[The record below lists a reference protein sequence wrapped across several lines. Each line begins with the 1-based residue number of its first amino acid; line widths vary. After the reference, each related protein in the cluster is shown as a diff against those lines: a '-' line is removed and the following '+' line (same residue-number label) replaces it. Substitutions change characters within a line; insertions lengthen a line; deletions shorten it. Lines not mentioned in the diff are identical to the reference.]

1 MSSEDVDQE
10 LDRLD
15 NNLNGLWEGRIP
27 ELETKI
33 DRLQKRINDL
43 DGKIADI
50 DGRIEAI
57 ELSMAKPARDEAEAS
72 GGDEGD

>member
-27 ELETKI
+27 ELEERI
-33 DRLQKRINDL
+33 NQLEKRINDL
-43 DGKIADI
+43 DG
-50 DGRIEAI
+50 RVRPIE
-57 ELSMAKPARDEAEAS
+57 MAMAEPVREPEEES
-72 GGDEGD
+72 GSSTESE